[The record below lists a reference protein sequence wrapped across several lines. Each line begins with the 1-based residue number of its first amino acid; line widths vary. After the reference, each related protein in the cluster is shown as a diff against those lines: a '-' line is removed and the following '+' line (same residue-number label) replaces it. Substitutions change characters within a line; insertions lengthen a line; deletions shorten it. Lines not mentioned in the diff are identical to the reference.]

1 MQSGLWLPMMEIKY
15 SEEDSL
21 WSRSWRPA
29 WSLEE
34 LYKCAPSWHV
44 ASDSVMVT
52 AYSLIYVDGKSR
64 RLVYHSMGLQG
75 PSAGGAP
82 PKRPTRG
89 CALKFVYSFDSLTLA
104 TVQKIILI
112 C

>member
-21 WSRSWRPA
+21 WSRSCRPA

-44 ASDSVMVT
+44 ASDSVMVL
-52 AYSLIYVDGKSR
+52 ACSRIYVEGKPKR
-64 RLVYHSMGLQG
+64 CVYHSRG
-75 PSAGGAP
+75 PMDPTVGGAP
-82 PKRPTRG
+82 PQRSTKR
-89 CALKFVYSFDSLTLA
+89 LV
-104 TVQKIILI
+104 
-112 C
+112 